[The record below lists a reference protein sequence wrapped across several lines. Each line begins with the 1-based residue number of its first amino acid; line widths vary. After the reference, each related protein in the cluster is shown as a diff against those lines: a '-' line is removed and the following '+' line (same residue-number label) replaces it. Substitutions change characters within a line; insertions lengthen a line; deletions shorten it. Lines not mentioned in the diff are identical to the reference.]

1 MKTTIDYMSKYS
13 IKDLEH
19 LSGIKAHTIRIW
31 EQRHGI
37 IKPKRTPTN
46 IRYYSSDDLKTILKI
61 ARLRENGLKISK
73 IASMTRE
80 EINRE
85 VGSLDDHE
93 SEDIRNYIHFLT
105 TAMIDLDEALF
116 ERTLST
122 CILQLGLETTMYRII
137 HPFLVKIGTLWQTEA
152 INPAQE
158 HFISCLLRQKL
169 IVAIDGQK
177 VRITDDSK
185 KFLLYLPEGELH
197 ELTLLFSC
205 YLLRKNGHQVIYLG
219 QNLPFEDV
227 KTAYRVYQPHCLLSI
242 STNFPITELVQDYMN
257 DLSTSFPEAT
267 IYLSGYAVLNAKVIV
282 PTNVEL
288 LHELRDLNE
297 LSTIHS

>member
-1 MKTTIDYMSKYS
+1 MSQYS

-31 EQRHGI
+31 EQRYGI
-37 IKPKRTPTN
+37 ITPRRTPTN
-46 IRYYSSDDLKTILKI
+46 IRYYDSSDLKTLLKI
-61 ARLRENGLKISK
+61 ARLRENGFKISR
-73 IASMTRE
+73 IASMSAD
-80 EINRE
+80 EINQH
-85 VGSLDDHE
+85 VGSLDNGE

-105 TAMIDLDEALF
+105 TAMIDLDEELF
-116 ERTLST
+116 ERTLAT
-122 CILQLGLETTMYRII
+122 CILQLGLEITMYKII

-177 VRITDDSK
+177 IQSDNKAK

-205 YLLRKNGHQVIYLG
+205 YLLRKNGYQVIYLG
-219 QNLPFEDV
+219 QNLPFDDV
-227 KTAYRVYQPHCLLSI
+227 CTAYKVYKPHCLLTI
-242 STNFPITELVQDYMN
+242 CTNFPTRDAVKQYIGN
-257 DLSTSFPEAT
+257 LSSSFPKAN
-267 IYLSGYAVLNAKVIV
+267 IFVSGFAVLNGGFDV
-282 PTNVEL
+282 PSNVKI
-288 LHELRDLNE
+288 LHELQDLNS
-297 LSTIHS
+297 LTTGA